1 LDRVR
6 SPLLIFASLLGVLG
20 VLAPGAGGGTV
31 FAFAWTALAAPA
43 AGHLAG
49 AAPGRPLRLAVP
61 LIVWAVVLGGFVL
74 LAAAPASFWVAPA
87 IAGLFLLGTA
97 TGRLTEDVW
106 SGAAL
111 WLTLA
116 LALAGAPLGYGQLA
130 GPLPPEWTA
139 RLLDL
144 SPLSLVL
151 ESAGVDWMR
160 HPAVYDAAG
169 TLDIGPELRQA
180 WRGMV
185 AGPALFVVGCFALAA
200 SSACRARTAV
210 PPPAAH
216 RENH

>member
-1 LDRVR
+1 MR
-6 SPLLIFASLLGVLG
+6 SPLLIFASAIGVLG
-20 VLAPGAGGGTV
+20 VLAPGASGGTV
-31 FAFAWTALAAPA
+31 FAFAWAALVAPA

-49 AAPGRPLRLAVP
+49 AAPGRPLRLALP
-61 LIVWAVVLGGFVL
+61 LIVWAVVLGAFVA
-74 LAAAPASFWVAPA
+74 LAGAPVSLWVAVA
-87 IAGLFLLGTA
+87 LAGLFLLGVA
-97 TGRLTEDVW
+97 TGRLAIDVW

-116 LALAGAPLGYGQLA
+116 FVLAGAALGYGQLA
-130 GPLPPEWTA
+130 RPLPPEWTA

-160 HPAVYDAAG
+160 HPAVYDTAG

-200 SSACRARTAV
+200 SSACRVRRAV
-210 PPPAAH
+210 PPQAAH